1 MKLEPIPGRQFETEI
16 TLFSQG
22 SLIKGEVSIDQTAR
36 LHGRVEGKVIGLE
49 PSLVVI
55 SETGSV
61 HGAIDGDEVIVDG
74 FVSGNIVARRK
85 IVLSE
90 SARVI
95 GDLHAPIIEIKFGCF
110 FEGKAVTSKSHPR
123 N

>member
-1 MKLEPIPGRQFETEI
+1 MRLEPIPGRQFETEI
-16 TLFSQG
+16 SLFSQG
-22 SLIKGEVSIDQTAR
+22 SLIKGELSVDQTAR
-36 LHGRVEGKVIGLE
+36 LHGRVEGKIIGLE
-49 PSLVVI
+49 PSLMVI

-61 HGAIDGDEVIVDG
+61 HGEIQGDEVIIDG
-74 FVSGNIVARRK
+74 FVSGNISAKRR

-95 GDLHAPIIEIKFGCF
+95 GDLHAPNIEIKFGCF
-110 FEGKAVTSKSHPR
+110 FEGKAVTTKSHPR